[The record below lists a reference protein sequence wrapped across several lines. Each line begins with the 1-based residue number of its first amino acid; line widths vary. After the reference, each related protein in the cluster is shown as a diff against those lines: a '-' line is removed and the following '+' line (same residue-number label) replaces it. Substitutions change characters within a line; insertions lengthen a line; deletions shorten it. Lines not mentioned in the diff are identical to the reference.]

1 MRKFVVTV
9 TGLLVVSHG
18 VNRTWLHHCHRRTDR
33 GMSRGKCRVRL
44 LPDHSPE
51 YALSVFA
58 RKQFKVAL
66 GQLQMRLTLSKAIC
80 LAVL

>member
-1 MRKFVVTV
+1 MRKSVVN
-9 TGLLVVSHG
+9 GMSVVVHG
-18 VNRTWLHHCHRRTDR
+18 VNRTWLHHCHRRIDR
-33 GMSRGKCRVRL
+33 GMNREKCRVRL

-58 RKQFKVAL
+58 RKQFKVVL
-66 GQLQMRLTLSKAIC
+66 RQLQMRLTLSKAIC